1 MKNDAHGHGWIF
13 ELIAMNRFSLNIH
26 VTLESFLSLD
36 KYNLIATFPSNDL
49 PKVKIMAMDGMYVTQ
64 NFNFPEI
71 DMIWKSGQTVFGV
84 QVPISK
90 YHNMLEKFTEVCDKV
105 GWLTKLMK
113 VYLLCLS
120 PEQRIA
126 QYS

>member
-1 MKNDAHGHGWIF
+1 
-13 ELIAMNRFSLNIH
+13 
-26 VTLESFLSLD
+26 
-36 KYNLIATFPSNDL
+36 
-49 PKVKIMAMDGMYVTQ
+49 MAMDGMYVTQ
-64 NFNFPEI
+64 NLNFPEI

-120 PEQRIA
+120 PGQRIA

>member
-1 MKNDAHGHGWIF
+1 MLLW
-13 ELIAMNRFSLNIH
+13 R
-26 VTLESFLSLD
+26 VFLSLD
-36 KYNLIATFPSNDL
+36 EYNLIATFPSNDL
-49 PKVKIMAMDGMYVTQ
+49 PKVKFMAMDGMQ
-64 NFNFPEI
+64 LCNPRLFNFPEI

>member
-1 MKNDAHGHGWIF
+1 MSYRK
-13 ELIAMNRFSLNIH
+13 
-26 VTLESFLSLD
+26 
-36 KYNLIATFPSNDL
+36 
-49 PKVKIMAMDGMYVTQ
+49 KIMAMDGMYVTQ

-71 DMIWKSGQTVFGV
+71 VMIWKSGQTVFGV

>member
-1 MKNDAHGHGWIF
+1 
-13 ELIAMNRFSLNIH
+13 
-26 VTLESFLSLD
+26 LSLD
-36 KYNLIATFPSNDL
+36 EYNLIETFPSNEL
-49 PKVKIMAMDGMYVTQ
+49 PKKIMAMDEMYVTQ

-71 DMIWKSGQTVFGV
+71 DMIWKSGQTLFGV

>member
-1 MKNDAHGHGWIF
+1 M
-13 ELIAMNRFSLNIH
+13 
-26 VTLESFLSLD
+26 SLD
-36 KYNLIATFPSNDL
+36 EYNLIETFPSNEL
-49 PKVKIMAMDGMYVTQ
+49 PNKIMAMDGMYVTQ

-105 GWLTKLMK
+105 GWLTRKIKK
-113 VYLLCLS
+113 VYLLCIS
-120 PEQRIA
+120 AEQRIDDSVQCNIPEIQGPITVIA
-126 QYS
+126 LCISRIPL